1 MNYQNST
8 KTTKYGMWYISMDS
22 DLNLRSQSSKFLY
35 FKIYLKYFVYCSQGG
50 VCYTSLINQNNLLVG
65 DYNTLK

>member
-35 FKIYLKYFVYCSQGG
+35 FKIYLKHFVYCSQGG